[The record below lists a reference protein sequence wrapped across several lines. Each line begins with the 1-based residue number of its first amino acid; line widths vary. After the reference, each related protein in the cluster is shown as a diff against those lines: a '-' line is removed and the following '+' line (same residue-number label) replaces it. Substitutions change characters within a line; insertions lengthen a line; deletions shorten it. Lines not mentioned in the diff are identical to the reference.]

1 MVSFCW
7 FSLQKLE
14 SSSMASIV
22 AFSFSTPPSMQDP
35 TLVEDVSKSLFLHYG
50 ENLGDVSKSLF
61 LLYGENLG
69 AMLVSQPSCKIENKF
84 TRNVV

>member
-1 MVSFCW
+1 MVSFFGFL
-7 FSLQKLE
+7 FSLQELE

-22 AFSFSTPPSMQDP
+22 APSSSTAPFVQDP

-50 ENLGDVSKSLF
+50 ENP
-61 LLYGENLG
+61 G